1 MSISDI
7 GHGCVWIG
15 EKKAEIFY
23 FSASTSIIYNNFAKN
38 NAVMYFIDDDISVII
53 KEVMSL
59 RKDITRVKKQLVA
72 IPIALLVGL
81 LLGFLL

>member
-1 MSISDI
+1 
-7 GHGCVWIG
+7 
-15 EKKAEIFY
+15 
-23 FSASTSIIYNNFAKN
+23 
-38 NAVMYFIDDDISVII
+38 MYFIDDDISVII

-59 RKDITRVKKQLVA
+59 RKDITWVRKQLVA

>member
-7 GHGCVWIG
+7 GDGCVWIG

-23 FSASTSIIYNNFAKN
+23 FSASIIYNNFAKN

>member
-7 GHGCVWIG
+7 CDGCVWIG
-15 EKKAEIFY
+15 KKKAEIFY
-23 FSASTSIIYNNFAKN
+23 FSASTSIIAKN